1 MINKRIEKLKAR
13 LLLEQPYFGQIALG
27 LKPKL
32 NENIQA
38 FSTSNNTFE
47 YNDDFI
53 LTLSDD
59 ELIFTLTNASMHY
72 ALNYEKRQANRI
84 SWLWKLAQDY
94 AINSLLVKN
103 NLTAPLVVNHNIR
116 FDNLN
121 AENIY
126 EILKDEIDDQQDL
139 KDNLEHI
146 NKEIENQDTN
156 IDENSDLQNANILQ
170 KAKKYGDL
178 PLDIEILVPNIYDGQ
193 INWKDEL
200 YEVINHTMKFDYT
213 LIPPNKRY
221 AQYGI
226 ALPSLSGSL
235 IKIVIAIDSSG
246 SINDNTL
253 DIFLSEVESIMS
265 SFSNFEI
272 DLIIADAKIQS
283 HTTLYP
289 SDIINR
295 KIKGGGGTNFEIVF
309 DYIQNNIS
317 EVDLFLYF
325 TDGEG
330 KMPQNI
336 YDFNTT
342 WILSKNTSDLPFG
355 NSILLKSI
363 SNI

>member
-13 LLLEQPYFGQIALG
+13 LLLEQPYFGQIALS

-53 LTLSDD
+53 NTLSDD
-59 ELIFTLTNASMHY
+59 ELIFTLTNTSMHY
-72 ALNYEKRQANRI
+72 ALDYEKRQGNRI

-121 AENIY
+121 AESIY
-126 EILKDEIDDQQDL
+126 EILKDEIDNQEDL
-139 KDNLEHI
+139 KDNLKHI
-146 NKEIENQDTN
+146 NKDAKDQKTN
-156 IDENSDLQNANILQ
+156 IDENSDLQNTNILK

-178 PLDIEILVPNIYDGQ
+178 PLDIEIVVPNINKGK
-193 INWKDEL
+193 INWQDEL
-200 YEVINHTMKFDYT
+200 NELIQHTMKFDYT

-221 AQYGI
+221 MQYGI
-226 ALPSLSGSL
+226 AMPSLSAN
-235 IKIVIAIDSSG
+235 IVKIAIAIDSSG

-253 DIFLSEVESIMS
+253 DRFLSEVDLIMAT
-265 SFSNFEI
+265 FSNYEI

-289 SDIINR
+289 TDILKR
-295 KIKGGGGTNFEIVF
+295 KITGGGGTNFKVVF
-309 DYIQNNIS
+309 EYIDQNLFDI
-317 EVDLFLYF
+317 DLLLYF
-325 TDGEG
+325 TDGQG
-330 KMPQNI
+330 KMPKDI
-336 YDFNTT
+336 YNFNTT
-342 WILSKNTSDLPFG
+342 WVLTSKEILVPFG
-355 NSILLKSI
+355 NII
-363 SNI
+363 TID

>member
-1 MINKRIEKLKAR
+1 MITKRIEKLKAR

-27 LKPKL
+27 LKLKL

-53 LTLSDD
+53 NTLSDD
-59 ELIFTLTNASMHY
+59 ELIFTLSNASMHY
-72 ALNYEKRQANRI
+72 ALAYEKRQGSRI
-84 SWLWKLAQDY
+84 TWLWKLAQDY

-126 EILKDEIDDQQDL
+126 EILKDEIDNKQDL

-146 NKEIENQDTN
+146 NKDAKNQDTN

-178 PLDIEILVPNIYDGQ
+178 PLDIQIVVPNIHDGQ

-200 YEVINHTMKFDYT
+200 YELINHTMKFDYT

-226 ALPSLSGSL
+226 ALPSLSGTM

-246 SINDNTL
+246 SIDDNTL
-253 DIFLSEVESIMS
+253 DIFLSEVESIMG
-265 SFSNFEI
+265 SFSNYEI

-283 HTTLYP
+283 HTILYAGD
-289 SDIINR
+289 SISR
-295 KIKGGGGTNFEIVF
+295 SIKGGGGTNFEIVF
-309 DYIQNNIS
+309 DYIQDNIS
-317 EVDLFLYF
+317 AVDLFLYF
-325 TDGEG
+325 TDGDG
-330 KMPQNI
+330 KMPKDI
-336 YDFNTT
+336 YDFTTT
-342 WILSKNTSDLPFG
+342 WVLSKENEVPFG
-355 NSILLKSI
+355 NKINL
-363 SNI
+363 